1 MAAADDKAGTDGG
14 GIAGLAQSTLDTT
27 AEALPR
33 PRALVALHWLTVLC
47 LVLAAAVILTRT
59 WTDARPIRNGLLD
72 VHRHLGLCV
81 LALFAVRIGLRFRW
95 GRLPEI
101 ARPRRSMRIVAGLTH
116 AALYAAVLLLPLL
129 GWMLSNAQG
138 ARVHFLG
145 LPLPRLVEPD
155 FDLADQL
162 VVWHQDAAWALLV
175 LALLHVSAALWHHFV
190 LRDGVL
196 RAMWPRR
203 R

>member
-1 MAAADDKAGTDGG
+1 MAAVNDKAGLDGG
-14 GIAGLAQSTLDTT
+14 GIAGLAQTTLDMT
-27 AEALPR
+27 APAPAR
-33 PRALVALHWLTVLC
+33 PRELVALHWLTVLC

-59 WTDARPIRNGLLD
+59 RIDARPLRNGLLE

-81 LALFAVRIGLRFRW
+81 LVLVAARIALRLRF
-95 GRLPEI
+95 GRLPKL
-101 ARPRRSMRIVAGLTH
+101 AQSNRTMRAAAGLTH

-129 GWMLSNAQG
+129 GWMLSDAQG
-138 ARVHFLG
+138 KRVRFLG
-145 LPLPRLVEPD
+145 ATLPRLVEPD

-190 LRDGVL
+190 LRDAVL
-196 RAMWPRR
+196 RGMWPTRR
-203 R
+203 